1 MRKPLMMLLTTSLF
15 LAGCGGWSNS
25 RVNPGNW
32 FGKSRSS
39 AVETVVDPASVNPL
53 IPTKS
58 SIIAKPEPVDYS
70 VPITNITELR
80 VEKNSTG
87 ATIFATGVAG
97 RQGAYA
103 ARLVLDPVGEDSPT
117 DTLSYTFR
125 VTYPDNATPAGPE
138 RTRTIIGAKSLTNQE
153 LRGIRLIRVKG
164 GQNIR
169 ETRRRQ

>member
-1 MRKPLMMLLTTSLF
+1 MRKPLMVLLTTSLF
-15 LAGCGGWSNS
+15 LAGCGSWSNS

-39 AVETVVDPASVNPL
+39 AVETAVDPASVNPL

-58 SIIAKPEPVDYS
+58 SLISKPDPVDFS
-70 VPITNITELR
+70 VPITTITELR

-87 ATIFATGVAG
+87 ATIFVTGVAG

-103 ARLVLDPVGEDSPT
+103 SSLILDPATEDTPS
-117 DTLSYTFR
+117 DVLSYTFR
-125 VTYPDNATPAGPE
+125 VTYPDDPTPAGPE
-138 RTRTIIGAKSLTNQE
+138 RSRTINEAQSLTNQD

-164 GQNIR
+164 AQNVR